1 MYICMYI
8 YTCIHMFSLN
18 HQALVLGCGNQDY
31 FQGDAEALL
40 PPRLKQ
46 AMRERQDAQRAAK
59 AADPR
64 LALAG
69 SIEAK
74 AEEEEEAMAARMG
87 AA

>member
-1 MYICMYI
+1 
-8 YTCIHMFSLN
+8 MFSLN

>member
-1 MYICMYI
+1 
-8 YTCIHMFSLN
+8 
-18 HQALVLGCGNQDY
+18 
-31 FQGDAEALL
+31 
-40 PPRLKQ
+40 
-46 AMRERQDAQRAAK
+46 MRERQDAQRAAK